1 MRADLDYQGHGS
13 TIEPSTQRGEPQT
26 KRTAT
31 SKRHELQQQKKNDF
45 YKEMDMSM
53 DMQLHPLKDST
64 WTEIL
69 PFVRYFQ
76 FGSAATQD
84 TLSVRESRS

>member
-1 MRADLDYQGHGS
+1 
-13 TIEPSTQRGEPQT
+13 
-26 KRTAT
+26 
-31 SKRHELQQQKKNDF
+31 
-45 YKEMDMSM
+45 MSM

-69 PFVRYFQ
+69 PFVRFFQ
-76 FGSAATQD
+76 FGSASTQD